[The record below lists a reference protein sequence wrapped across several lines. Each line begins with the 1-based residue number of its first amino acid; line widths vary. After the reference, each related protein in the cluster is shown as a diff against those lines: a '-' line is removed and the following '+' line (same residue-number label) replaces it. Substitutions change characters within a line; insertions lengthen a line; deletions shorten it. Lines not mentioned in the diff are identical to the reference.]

1 MPWGCTPCAARRV
14 LKSHEGDGA
23 LLVAASQGS
32 LATAMYQLVKQI
44 AALDGGRGLICT
56 STRRAP
62 GPGKAALVV
71 APAPTLTAYEN
82 AGIRRA
88 ITLSAGRRE
97 VGLRWVRA
105 RAWVALAWVGG
116 FRMCGDLLRLPRT
129 SVTSDLEGRGLVVE
143 LGGTKDDPHGF
154 KRVVRALPY
163 ATAGSAS
170 AASFVAEYLCI
181 RDALRGPGGFLLTP
195 MTVLPLGDDDSGL
208 ADAGK
213 GTGGGTSRAKSDL
226 RLLSQLAGGL
236 DGARYSSYSTRTG
249 FAEQARM
256 DGWSVE
262 EISVALRHRHLGVVL
277 DNYLAGLSAQD
288 VNRRLLAAME
298 GRHD

>member
-1 MPWGCTPCAARRV
+1 MGPRPRLGRA
-14 LKSHEGDGA
+14 G
-23 LLVAASQGS
+23 
-32 LATAMYQLVKQI
+32 M
-44 AALDGGRGLICT
+44 GGRV
-56 STRRAP
+56 P
-62 GPGKAALVV
+62 DV
-71 APAPTLTAYEN
+71 
-82 AGIRRA
+82 
-88 ITLSAGRRE
+88 
-97 VGLRWVRA
+97 
-105 RAWVALAWVGG
+105 
-116 FRMCGDLLRLPRT
+116 GDLLRLPRT

-154 KRVVRALPY
+154 KRVVRALPH

-236 DGARYSSYSTRTG
+236 DGARYSSYSTRKG

-262 EISVALRHRHLGVVL
+262 EISLALRHRHLGVVL
-277 DNYLAGLSAQD
+277 DSYLAGLSAQD